1 MAAPRGTAYLE
12 SAMRP
17 IPPLTQLRT
26 AGLALAAA
34 LFLGIAGRVAIH
46 AGGRLPHG
54 ADLVALGH
62 AAVGLGAPW
71 LAVAWGIGASAR
83 SRLWG
88 AVGGAVALGLGT
100 AAWYALTI
108 AAGGRSA
115 VVYAVPVAAGWGVVA
130 LAAGAVFGLAGA
142 SWRDGGGV
150 ARAAGIAALA
160 GALAGEA
167 ILLAGIWSGRA
178 AKLVLLAEAA
188 VAVTL
193 LVAGRR
199 RAPVILTVALF
210 GVAVLA
216 FAHGEQAVRDALRQ
230 AGWNGP

>member
-1 MAAPRGTAYLE
+1 
-12 SAMRP
+12 MRTPP
-17 IPPLTQLRT
+17 IIQHRT
-26 AGLALAAA
+26 AALALAAA
-34 LFLGIAGRVAIH
+34 VFLGVAGRVAVH
-46 AGGRLPHG
+46 AGAALPHG

-62 AAVGLGAPW
+62 AVVALGAPW
-71 LAVAWGIGASAR
+71 LAVAWAVGASAR
-83 SRLWG
+83 SLLWG
-88 AVGGAVALGLGT
+88 AAGGAVALGLGT
-100 AAWYALTI
+100 AAWYALTV
-108 AAGGRSA
+108 ATGGPSA
-115 VVYAVPVAAGWGVVA
+115 VFYAVPVAAAWGVVA
-130 LAAGAVFGLAGA
+130 LAAGAGFGLAGA
-142 SWRDGGGV
+142 AWRAGGGM

-167 ILLAGIWSGRA
+167 ILLAGVWSGRA

-199 RAPVILTVALF
+199 RAPLILTVALF
-210 GVAVLA
+210 GVATLA